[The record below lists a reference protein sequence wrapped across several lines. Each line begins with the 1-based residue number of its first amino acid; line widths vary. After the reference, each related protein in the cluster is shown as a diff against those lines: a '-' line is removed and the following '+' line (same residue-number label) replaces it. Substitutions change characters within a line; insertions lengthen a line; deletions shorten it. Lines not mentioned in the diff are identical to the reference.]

1 MSNSGLW
8 NYNGDV
14 SMPVKKEDY
23 FLAKLREVY
32 CLVEHASRPH
42 SPSYLKCT
50 NTKFNYFIFGICKSL
65 HLPKELPR
73 CRCV

>member
-14 SMPVKKEDY
+14 SMPVKKEGY

-32 CLVEHASRPH
+32 CLVEHASRPLAFLSQMH
-42 SPSYLKCT
+42 DHE
-50 NTKFNYFIFGICKSL
+50 I
-65 HLPKELPR
+65 
-73 CRCV
+73 